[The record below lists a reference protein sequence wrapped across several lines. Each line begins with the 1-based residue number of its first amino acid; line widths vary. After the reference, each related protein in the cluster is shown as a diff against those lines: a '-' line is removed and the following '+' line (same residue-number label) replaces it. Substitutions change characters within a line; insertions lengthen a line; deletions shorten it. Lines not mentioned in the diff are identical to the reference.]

1 MLDSKKDDF
10 QIIIFFNEDLKKE
23 FEDLNIKKVE
33 YHHFKTTSREV
44 VLKASI
50 VLYIDRNSL
59 QTKIL
64 KSRWSNC
71 GGVAK

>member
-10 QIIIFFNEDLKKE
+10 QTIIFFNEDLREE
-23 FEDLNIKKVE
+23 FKYWKIDYLQ
-33 YHHFKTTSREV
+33 YHHLKTTSKEV
-44 VLKASI
+44 VTKASL
-50 VLYIDRNSL
+50 VLYIDRETL

-64 KSRWSNC
+64 KNRWGND

>member
-10 QIIIFFNEDLKKE
+10 QTIIFFNEDLL
-23 FEDLNIKKVE
+23 EDFKYWKINYLQ

-44 VLKASI
+44 VMKASL
-50 VLYIDRNSL
+50 VLYIDRDTL

-64 KSRWSNC
+64 KNRWGND
-71 GGVAK
+71 GVVAK